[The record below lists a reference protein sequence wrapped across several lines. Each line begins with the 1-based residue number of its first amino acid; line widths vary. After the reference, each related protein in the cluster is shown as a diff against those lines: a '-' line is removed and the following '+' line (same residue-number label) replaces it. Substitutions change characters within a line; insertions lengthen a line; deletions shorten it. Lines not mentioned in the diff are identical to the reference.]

1 MLWKLQ
7 ICSVK
12 RTNYRKRNIFRAL
25 ETADMLLR
33 SARTMENVSYFILW
47 ELQIC
52 SVERPNYGKRNI
64 RHALEA
70 TDMLCEEPELWKT
83 YHISRVG
90 GRR

>member
-1 MLWKLQ
+1 
-7 ICSVK
+7 
-12 RTNYRKRNIFRAL
+12 
-25 ETADMLLR
+25 
-33 SARTMENVSYFILW
+33 MENVSYFILW

-70 TDMLCEEPELWKT
+70 ADMLCEEPELWKT